1 MLIINGNYMI
11 RSSVMTIE
19 LLKRM
24 MDACYQA
31 KRIRDM
37 LPPLPEGV
45 TSSYIQYLDI
55 IEKMQHQGM
64 RVKISDISDRL
75 SLPRPGVTRTVKDME
90 QKGYL
95 KKTVSPEDGRVTW
108 LTLTETG
115 QALSQKY
122 NQKCFSILAD
132 YTEEI
137 SEKDV
142 ECMIRTMDQLY
153 HIMCERRIHLDK

>member
-1 MLIINGNYMI
+1 
-11 RSSVMTIE
+11 MTIE

-55 IEKMQHQGM
+55 IETMQNEGLQ
-64 RVKISDISDRL
+64 VKVSDISDRL
-75 SLPRPGVTRTVKDME
+75 SLPRPGVTRTVKEME

-95 KKTVSPEDGRVTW
+95 RKTTSLEDGRVTY

-115 QALSQKY
+115 QSLSEKY
-122 NQKCFSILAD
+122 NQQVFSTLASYMD
-132 YTEEI
+132 GFSEE
-137 SEKDV
+137 DA
-142 ECMIRTMDQLY
+142 ECMIRTMDHLY
-153 HIMCERRIHLDK
+153 HIMCERRMNLEK

>member
-1 MLIINGNYMI
+1 
-11 RSSVMTIE
+11 MTIE

-75 SLPRPGVTRTVKDME
+75 SLPRPGVTRTVKEME

-95 KKTVSPEDGRVTW
+95 KKSTSPKDGRITY

-115 QALSQKY
+115 KALSQKY
-122 NQKCFSILAD
+122 NQECFFILAD

-137 SEKDV
+137 SEEDA

>member
-1 MLIINGNYMI
+1 
-11 RSSVMTIE
+11 MTIE

-55 IEKMQHQGM
+55 IETMQNQGLQ
-64 RVKISDISDRL
+64 VKVSDISDYL
-75 SLPRPGVTRTVKDME
+75 SLPRPGVTRTVKEME

-95 KKTVSPEDGRVTW
+95 KKSTSPKDGRVTY

-122 NQKCFSILAD
+122 NQ
-132 YTEEI
+132 E
-137 SEKDV
+137 
-142 ECMIRTMDQLY
+142 
-153 HIMCERRIHLDK
+153 

>member
-1 MLIINGNYMI
+1 
-11 RSSVMTIE
+11 MTIE

-31 KRIRDM
+31 KRTRDM

-55 IEKMQHQGM
+55 IEAMQNEGLQAK
-64 RVKISDISDRL
+64 VSDISDRL
-75 SLPRPGVTRTVKDME
+75 SLPRPGVTRTVKEME

-95 KKTVSPEDGRVTW
+95 KKTVSPEDGRVTY

-115 QALSQKY
+115 QMLSEKY
-122 NQKCFSILAD
+122 NQQIFSTLAS
-132 YTEEI
+132 YMEGFSEE
-137 SEKDV
+137 DA
-142 ECMIRTMDQLY
+142 ECMIRTIDQFY
-153 HIMCERRIHLDK
+153 HIDRLHI

>member
-1 MLIINGNYMI
+1 
-11 RSSVMTIE
+11 MTIE

-55 IEKMQHQGM
+55 TEKMQHQGM

-153 HIMCERRIHLDK
+153 HIMCERRIDLDKCKK

>member
-1 MLIINGNYMI
+1 MTTKKIKEML
-11 RSSVMTIE
+11 
-19 LLKRM
+19 
-24 MDACYQA
+24 DACYQA
-31 KRIRDM
+31 KRIREM
-37 LPPLPEGV
+37 LPPLPQGV
-45 TSSYIQYLDI
+45 MPSYIQYLDAI
-55 IEKMQHQGM
+55 QKLEKKDIH
-64 RVKISDISDRL
+64 VKVSDISDVMN
-75 SLPRPGVTRTVKDME
+75 LPRPGVTRTVKEME

>member
-1 MLIINGNYMI
+1 
-11 RSSVMTIE
+11 MTIE

-31 KRIRDM
+31 KRTRDM

-55 IEKMQHQGM
+55 IEAMQNEGLQAK
-64 RVKISDISDRL
+64 VSDISDRL
-75 SLPRPGVTRTVKDME
+75 SLPRPGVTRTVKEME

-95 KKTVSPEDGRVTW
+95 KKTASAEDGRVTY

-115 QALSQKY
+115 QMLSEKY
-122 NQKCFSILAD
+122 NQQIFSTLAS
-132 YTEEI
+132 YMEGFSEE
-137 SEKDV
+137 DA
-142 ECMIRTMDQLY
+142 ECMIRTIAQFY
-153 HIMCERRIHLDK
+153 HIMCERRMNLEK

>member
-1 MLIINGNYMI
+1 
-11 RSSVMTIE
+11 MTVK

-37 LPPLPEGV
+37 LPPLPDGV
-45 TSSYIQYLDI
+45 TPSYIQYLDI
-55 IEKMQHQGM
+55 IETMQKQGTQV
-64 RVKISDISDRL
+64 RVSDISEWL
-75 SLPRPGVTRTVKDME
+75 SLPKPGVTRTVKEME

-95 KKTVSPEDGRVTW
+95 KKSISPDDGRVTW

-115 QALSQKY
+115 HALSQKY

-132 YTEEI
+132 YTETI
-137 SEKDV
+137 SEEDA
-142 ECMIRTMDQLY
+142 ECMIRTMNQLY
-153 HIMCERRIHLDK
+153 HIMCERRITIED